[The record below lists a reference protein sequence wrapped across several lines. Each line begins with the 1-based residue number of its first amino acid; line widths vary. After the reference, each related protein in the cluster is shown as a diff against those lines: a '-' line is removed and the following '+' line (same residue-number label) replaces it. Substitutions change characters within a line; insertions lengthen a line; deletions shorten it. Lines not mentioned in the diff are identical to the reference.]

1 MRATKVTVALGAVLT
16 AALLA
21 GCSNAPSPN
30 DTSRPG
36 GTASGDAKAPAK
48 LAVPPAYDGA
58 KGWDESL
65 PWVPEHADP
74 PVAVLPG
81 AGAGA
86 GGEAVAVL
94 TVGEAGGFAVR
105 TRAADTG
112 KVLWTSAV
120 WNPPLPLEYAE
131 KKDIPTVLGVEQDG
145 RKFVVVSAHGK
156 VGKDDLH
163 AGTEVVRLAVFDA
176 ADGQATGRKPLREI
190 DVPVEVKADNDGW
203 RVSADGGRVLVAYG
217 DHGRYPRWGTTVDLI
232 SGKVTPYGLSAGLLK
247 QCEGKSLECGW
258 SRVVAV
264 SPKGPLVGL
273 GHGFGAPGAW
283 FSDSVLPQ
291 GAAPTYSFGFSD
303 SWNGDVYGVAGG
315 RFLAQWHG
323 AEKNGSQGPAVWSVH
338 EVGSG
343 APLARMECAYDDFP
357 TVTSQG
363 NSRAY
368 QVVTSPSGRFLAA
381 GPVAFDLERK
391 QGVCLQ
397 GDGNRKTIAVGAIA
411 DDGVAYGTVIGDRSD
426 QVAALLDLKTATGDA
441 KVLGPGVEIPQ
452 HTSVA
457 RSGLFVTRDQNQN
470 VLVALRPL
478 R

>member
-1 MRATKVTVALGAVLT
+1 MRATKTT
-16 AALLA
+16 AALAVVLA
-21 GCSNAPSPN
+21 AGLLVGCGNASSPN
-30 DTSRPG
+30 GTSRPG
-36 GTASGDAKAPAK
+36 GTASGDAKAPVK
-48 LAVPPAYDGA
+48 LAVPPLYDGA

-65 PWVPEHADP
+65 PWVPEHAEP

-81 AGAGA
+81 AA
-86 GGEAVAVL
+86 AVAVL

-105 TRAADTG
+105 TRAAGTG
-112 KVLWTSAV
+112 KVLWTSAA
-120 WNPPLPLEYAE
+120 WKPPLPLEYAE

-145 RKFVVVSAHGK
+145 RKLVVVSAHGT

-163 AGTEVVRLAVFDA
+163 EGAEVVRLAVFDA
-176 ADGQATGRKPLREI
+176 AGGPATGRKPLREI
-190 DVPVEVKADNDGW
+190 DVPVSVKADNDGW

-217 DHGRYPRWGTTVDLI
+217 DHGRYPRWGAAVDLV
-232 SGKVTPYGLSAGLLK
+232 SGKVTPYGAPSGLLK
-247 QCEGKSLECGW
+247 QCEGKNLECGW

-273 GHGFGAPGAW
+273 GQGFGMPGAW
-283 FSDSVLPQ
+283 FSDSVLPK
-291 GAAPTYSFGFSD
+291 GAARTYSFGFSS

-323 AEKNGSQGPAVWSVH
+323 AEKNGSDGPTVWSVH

-363 NSRAY
+363 NSRTY
-368 QVVTSPSGRFLAA
+368 PVVTSPSGRFLAA

-397 GDGNRKTIAVGAIA
+397 GDGNRKTIAVGAIS
-411 DDGVAYGTVIGDRSD
+411 DDGTAYGTVDGDASD
-426 QVAALLDLKTATGDA
+426 PVAVLLDLKTATGDA
-441 KVLGPGVEIPQ
+441 KVLGAGVQIPQ

-457 RSGLFVTRDQNQN
+457 GSGLFVTRDENEN

>member
-1 MRATKVTVALGAVLT
+1 MRATKTT
-16 AALLA
+16 AALAVVLAAGLLA
-21 GCSNAPSPN
+21 GCGNASSPN
-30 DTSRPG
+30 GTSRPG
-36 GTASGDAKAPAK
+36 GTASGDAKAPVK
-48 LAVPPAYDGA
+48 LAVPPLYDGA

-65 PWVPEHADP
+65 PWVPEHAEP

-81 AGAGA
+81 AA
-86 GGEAVAVL
+86 AVAVL

-105 TRAADTG
+105 TRAAGTG
-112 KVLWTSAV
+112 KVLWTSAA
-120 WNPPLPLEYAE
+120 WKPPLPLEYAE

-145 RKFVVVSAHGK
+145 RKLVVVSAHGT

-163 AGTEVVRLAVFDA
+163 EGAEVVRLAVFDA
-176 ADGQATGRKPLREI
+176 AGGPATGRKPLREI
-190 DVPVEVKADNDGW
+190 DVPVSVKADNDGW

-217 DHGRYPRWGTTVDLI
+217 DHGRYPRWGAAVDLV
-232 SGKVTPYGLSAGLLK
+232 SGKVTPYGAPSGLLK
-247 QCEGKSLECGW
+247 QCEGKNLECGW

-273 GHGFGAPGAW
+273 GQGFGMPGAW
-283 FSDSVLPQ
+283 FSDSVLPR
-291 GAAPTYSFGFSD
+291 GAARTYSFGFSS

-323 AEKNGSQGPAVWSVH
+323 AEKNGSDGPTVWSVH

-363 NSRAY
+363 NSRTY
-368 QVVTSPSGRFLAA
+368 PVVTSPSGRFLAA
-381 GPVAFDLERK
+381 GPVAFDLGRK

-397 GDGNRKTIAVGAIA
+397 GDGNRKTIAVGAIS
-411 DDGVAYGTVIGDRSD
+411 DDGTAYGRVDGDASD
-426 QVAALLDLKTATGDA
+426 PVAVLLDLKTATGDA
-441 KVLGPGVEIPQ
+441 KVLGAGVQIPQ

-457 RSGLFVTRDQNQN
+457 GSGLFVTRDENEN

>member
-1 MRATKVTVALGAVLT
+1 MRATKATAALAAVLT
-16 AALLA
+16 AALLG
-21 GCSNAPSPN
+21 GCSNAPSPD
-30 DTSRPG
+30 DTGRPG
-36 GTASGDAKAPAK
+36 GTASADAKAPAR

-65 PWVPEHADP
+65 PWVPENADA

-81 AGAGA
+81 AEG
-86 GGEAVAVL
+86 VAVL
-94 TVGEAGGFAVR
+94 TVGDAGGFAVR

-112 KVLWTSAV
+112 ELLWTSAV
-120 WNPPLPLEYAE
+120 WKPPLPLEYAD
-131 KKDIPTVLGVEQDG
+131 KDDIPAVLGVEQDG
-145 RKFVVVSAHGK
+145 RKFVVVSAHGT

-163 AGTEVVRLAVFDA
+163 EGTEVVRLAVFDA

-190 DVPVEVKADNDGW
+190 DVPVTVKADDGGW
-203 RVSADGGRVLVAYG
+203 RVGADGGRVLVAHG
-217 DHGRYPRWGTTVDLI
+217 EHGRYPGRGATVDLI
-232 SGKVTPYGLSAGLLK
+232 SGKVTTFGHPSGLLK

-264 SPKGPLVGL
+264 GPKGPLVGL
-273 GHGFGAPGAW
+273 GQGFGVPGGW
-283 FSDSVLPQ
+283 FSDAVMPA
-291 GAAPTYSFGFSD
+291 GAARTYSFGFSD

-323 AEKNGSQGPAVWSVH
+323 TEKNGSDGPTVWSVH

-363 NSRAY
+363 IYRDY
-368 QVVTSPSGRFLAA
+368 PVVTSPSGRYLAA

-397 GDGNRKTIAVGAIA
+397 GDGNRKTIAVGAVA
-411 DDGVAYGTVIGDRSD
+411 DDGAAYGTVVGDTSD
-426 QVAALLDLKTATGDA
+426 RVVARLDLKTATGDA
-441 KVLGPGVEIPQ
+441 KVLGAGVEVPQ

-457 RSGLFVTRDQNQN
+457 GSGLFVTRDQNEN

>member
-1 MRATKVTVALGAVLT
+1 MRATKVTTALTAVLT
-16 AALLA
+16 AVLLA
-21 GCSNAPSPN
+21 GCSNAPSP
-30 DTSRPG
+30 DGISRSG
-36 GTASGDAKAPAK
+36 GTASGDAKPPAK

-74 PVAVLPG
+74 PVTVLPG
-81 AGAGA
+81 AA
-86 GGEAVAVL
+86 AVAVL
-94 TVGEAGGFAVR
+94 TVGDAGGFAVR

-120 WNPPLPLEYAE
+120 WNPPLPLEYAD
-131 KKDIPTVLGVEQDG
+131 KDDIPTVLGVEQDG
-145 RKFVVVSAHGK
+145 RKFVVVSAHGT

-163 AGTEVVRLAVFDA
+163 EGTEVVRVAVFDA

-190 DVPVEVKADNDGW
+190 DVPVTVKADNDGW
-203 RVSADGGRVLVAYG
+203 RVSADGGRLLVAHG
-217 DHGRYPRWGTTVDLI
+217 DHGRYPTWGTTIDLV
-232 SGKVTPYGLSAGLLK
+232 SGKVTSYGHPAELLK

-273 GHGFGAPGAW
+273 GHGFGVPGAW
-283 FSDSVLPQ
+283 FSDAVLPH
-291 GAAPTYSFGFSD
+291 GAARSYSFGFSD

-323 AEKNGSQGPAVWSVH
+323 AEENGSDGPTVWSVH

-343 APLARMECAYDDFP
+343 APLARMECAYEEFP
-357 TVTSQG
+357 AATSQG
-363 NSRAY
+363 NSRDY
-368 QVVTSPSGRFLAA
+368 PVVTSPSGRFLAA

-411 DDGVAYGTVIGDRSD
+411 DDGVAYGTVDGDASD
-426 QVAALLDLKTATGDA
+426 PVSVRLDLRTATGDA
-441 KVLGPGVEIPQ
+441 KVLGTGVDIPQ

-457 RSGLFVTRDQNQN
+457 SSGLFVTRDENEN